1 MSIFCKC
8 VFSSCMASGQYKPE
22 SKEYKPES
30 KEFEAIETTI
40 KNNNDSIK

>member
-1 MSIFCKC
+1 
-8 VFSSCMASGQYKPE
+8 MASGQYKPE